1 MVKGGS
7 LKSCSRRSSRVQVP
21 SSAYSFLVFILMIVA
36 AIAMGDSADVKRL
49 IRFTQPLP
57 FIKFVLEV
65 NVNLKIFETNGYE
78 RAMCGNDRY
87 F

>member
-21 SSAYSFLVFILMIVA
+21 SSAYSFLVSILLIAVAGA
-36 AIAMGDSADVKRL
+36 AIAIGDSADVETIVRHTPSHM
-49 IRFTQPLP
+49 R
-57 FIKFVLEV
+57 
-65 NVNLKIFETNGYE
+65 NL
-78 RAMCGNDRY
+78 RNDL